1 MEKWKILIIEDEA
14 YQREILKVIMETEGF
29 SVTCA
34 ATGEEAIE
42 IYQRFNPDV
51 VLCDLKLPDMEGT
64 RIMEQLITSGSHTH
78 EFIIFT
84 AHGTIESAVSAIKRG
99 AFDYITKPVD
109 REKLI
114 MTTQRAC
121 ERLALIRENQQ
132 LKKQLLRPFVLEG
145 IIGKHR
151 LMSKVLD
158 FIKLVGPLNVTVLI
172 TGDTGTGK
180 ELVARAIHS
189 QSPRKNKSFQAVNCA
204 SMPENLL
211 ESELFGYEKGAFT
224 GAFSQRRGLIESSH
238 GGTLF
243 LDEIG

>member
-1 MEKWKILIIEDEA
+1 MEKWKILIVEDEA

-29 SVTCA
+29 SVACA
-34 ATGEEAIE
+34 ATGEEAFE
-42 IYQRFNPDV
+42 IYRRFNPDV

-121 ERLALIRENQQ
+121 ER
-132 LKKQLLRPFVLEG
+132 
-145 IIGKHR
+145 
-151 LMSKVLD
+151 
-158 FIKLVGPLNVTVLI
+158 
-172 TGDTGTGK
+172 
-180 ELVARAIHS
+180 
-189 QSPRKNKSFQAVNCA
+189 
-204 SMPENLL
+204 
-211 ESELFGYEKGAFT
+211 
-224 GAFSQRRGLIESSH
+224 
-238 GGTLF
+238 
-243 LDEIG
+243 